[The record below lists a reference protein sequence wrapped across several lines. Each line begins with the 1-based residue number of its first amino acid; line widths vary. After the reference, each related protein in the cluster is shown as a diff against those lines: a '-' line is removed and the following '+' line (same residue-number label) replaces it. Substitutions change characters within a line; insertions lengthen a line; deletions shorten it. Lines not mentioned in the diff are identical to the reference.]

1 MEIYVIWLLAS
12 IGLIIAELASGTF
25 YLFFLGIAAGG
36 AAIAAYFGFAFWLQ
50 ALLAALIAGLGMLWV
65 RRRRRAS
72 DQSAM
77 PPLDVGQPVVWE
89 AWIDRNDSL
98 ARVRYRG
105 AGWDARVSADTA
117 GEVGEVLYIVD
128 VEGSLLHVAKRQ
140 PG

>member
-1 MEIYVIWLLAS
+1 
-12 IGLIIAELASGTF
+12 
-25 YLFFLGIAAGG
+25 
-36 AAIAAYFGFAFWLQ
+36 
-50 ALLAALIAGLGMLWV
+50 
-65 RRRRRAS
+65 
-72 DQSAM
+72 M

-117 GEVGEVLYIVD
+117 GEAGEVLYIVD

-140 PG
+140 PA